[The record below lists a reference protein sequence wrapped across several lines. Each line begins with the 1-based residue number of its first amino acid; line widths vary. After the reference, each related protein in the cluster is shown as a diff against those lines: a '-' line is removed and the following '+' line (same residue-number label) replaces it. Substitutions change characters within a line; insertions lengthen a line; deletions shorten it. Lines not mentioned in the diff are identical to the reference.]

1 MFNIAQFVN
10 RKTREWLIENVKAYN
25 AKVAAAA
32 ARDAN
37 RVADGDYVPKW
48 KHEDKLKQIATHTMN
63 CKNGYTLDLEN
74 KLKNP
79 EVKVIVNGHR
89 YNVT

>member
-1 MFNIAQFVN
+1 
-10 RKTREWLIENVKAYN
+10 
-25 AKVAAAA
+25 
-32 ARDAN
+32 
-37 RVADGDYVPKW
+37 
-48 KHEDKLKQIATHTMN
+48 MN